1 MTYKEKL
8 EQELKAQIVMPIQR
22 IAEALERIA
31 EGDTDLQEAILRE
44 GKSLKG
50 CYEYIMKQARA
61 NSTGGSACFDDET
74 VFNWAA
80 EYFKAEEQ
88 EKKTEEVKEE
98 TKEKKKGAEKKKRT
112 SKKKTEKEKNA
123 EEEKQE
129 DSQTQLEFGIEG
141 DDDDDIDLG

>member
-22 IAEALERIA
+22 IAEALEKIA
-31 EGDTDLQEAILRE
+31 EGDHELQEAILKE
-44 GKSLKG
+44 EKNLKG

-112 SKKKTEKEKNA
+112 SKKKAEKEKQ
-123 EEEKQE
+123 EEKQE
-129 DSQTQLEFGIEG
+129 NSQTQLEFGIEG